1 MPTRVRDTIPAL
13 SPDINADELLEE
25 LGKTYVCPHGSWMQS
40 DHMSPHELHCL
51 AHVARDYV
59 ELAIR
64 QCDPG
69 ESILKDPDLDLLR

>member
-13 SPDINADELLEE
+13 SPDINADELLED
-25 LGKTYVCPHGSWMQS
+25 LGKTYVVLTALMQS

-64 QCDPG
+64 QCDPDV
-69 ESILKDPDLDLLR
+69 SILKDPDLDLLR